1 MGAGWV
7 AGVTRARALRTR
19 CLGAD
24 GVRNVAGSPTLDDA
38 LRYLAATAYRHDVT
52 PGAAP
57 AEAQRA
63 VSATL
68 LWHLRVL
75 AGWQPATGTDA
86 IRALAAG
93 FEISNTEHQLR
104 SLSAET
110 PSPAPVEPRHA
121 GTERLHPSPY
131 RLGALAIAWPR
142 LARTRTP
149 SELRSALAAS
159 VWGDPGGD
167 SPAAVA
173 TGMRVSA
180 ALRLATAVPDAARW
194 AAARLALL
202 FGREVFVVGRRMP
215 DVSARRAARLL
226 GPRAVRAGSY
236 ADFRQA
242 LPATAQW
249 LLKDIDE
256 AADLW
261 RAEGRWWEGV
271 ERDGRELLRRSHFGP
286 QPVVG
291 AVALLS
297 ADAWRTRGALEL
309 AARGGGP
316 GDWSAEVLDAPG

>member
-19 CLGAD
+19 CLGAE
-24 GVRNVAGSPTLDDA
+24 GVREVAASRTLDDA
-38 LRYLAATAYRHDVT
+38 LRYLAATPYRRDVT
-52 PGAAP
+52 PGATP

-68 LWHLRVL
+68 LWHLRIL
-75 AGWQPATGTDA
+75 AGWQPATGADA
-86 IRALAAG
+86 VRALAAG
-93 FEISNTEHQLR
+93 FEISNTEHHLR
-104 SLSAET
+104 SLSAEE
-110 PSPAPVEPRHA
+110 PGPASADERGV
-121 GTERLHPSPY
+121 GTERLPPY
-131 RLGALAIAWPR
+131 RLGALAITWTR

-149 SELRSALAAS
+149 SELRTALTAS

-173 TGMRVSA
+173 TGMRISA
-180 ALRLATAVPDAARW
+180 AVRLATAVPDAARW
-194 AAARLALL
+194 ATARLALL

-215 DVSARRAARLL
+215 EVTAHRAARLL

-242 LPATAQW
+242 LPATAGW
-249 LLKDIDE
+249 LLAGVDE

-261 RAEGRWWEGV
+261 RAELRWWDAV
-271 ERDGRELLRRSHFGP
+271 ERDGRELLRTSHFGP
-286 QPVVG
+286 PPVVG

-309 AARGGGP
+309 AARGGGS
-316 GDWSAEVLDAPG
+316 GDWPAEVLGG

>member
-19 CLGAD
+19 CLGAE
-24 GVRNVAGSPTLDDA
+24 GIREVAASRTLDDA
-38 LRYLAATAYRHDVT
+38 LRYLAATPYRHDVT
-52 PGAAP
+52 PGTTP
-57 AEAQRA
+57 TEAQRA

-75 AGWQPATGTDA
+75 AGWQPATGA
-86 IRALAAG
+86 GAVRALAAG
-93 FEISNTEHQLR
+93 FEISNTEHHLR
-104 SLSAET
+104 ALEAD
-110 PSPAPVEPRHA
+110 PRQPDP
-121 GTERLHPSPY
+121 ERLPPPPY
-131 RLGALAIAWPR
+131 HLGALAIAWTR

-149 SELRSALAAS
+149 SELRTALAAS

-180 ALRLATAVPDAARW
+180 ALRLATTVPDATRW

-202 FGREVFVVGRRMP
+202 FGREVFVVGRRLP
-215 DVSARRAARLL
+215 DVSARRVARLL
-226 GPRAVRAGSY
+226 GPRAVGAGSY

-242 LPATAQW
+242 LPATARW
-249 LLKDIDE
+249 LLEDVDE

-261 RAEGRWWEGV
+261 RAEARWWDAV

-316 GDWSAEVLDAPG
+316 GNWPAEVFDAPS

>member
-19 CLGAD
+19 CLGAE
-24 GVRNVAGSPTLDDA
+24 GIGEVAASRSLDDA
-38 LRYLAATAYRHDVT
+38 LRRLAATPYRHDVS

-63 VSATL
+63 VSAAL

-75 AGWQPATGTDA
+75 AGWQPPVGAQA
-86 IRALAAG
+86 VRALSAG
-93 FEISNTEHQLR
+93 FEISNTEHHLR
-104 SLSAET
+104 EITAD
-110 PSPAPVEPRHA
+110 
-121 GTERLHPSPY
+121 TERAHPPPY
-131 RLGALAIAWPR
+131 RVGSLAIAWTR
-142 LARTRTP
+142 LAPTRTP
-149 SELRSALAAS
+149 SELRTALAAS
-159 VWGDPGGD
+159 DWGDPGGD

-180 ALRLATAVPDAARW
+180 AVRLATTVPDAARW
-194 AAARLALL
+194 AATRLALL
-202 FGREVFVVGRRMP
+202 FGREVFVVGRRLP
-215 DVSARRAARLL
+215 DVSVRRAARLL
-226 GPRAVRAGSY
+226 GPRAVGAQSY

-242 LPATAQW
+242 LPAETRR
-249 LLKDIDE
+249 LLEEVDE

-261 RAEGRWWEGV
+261 RAEARWWDAV
-271 ERDGRELLRRSHFGP
+271 EQDGRQLLRRSSFGP
-286 QPVVG
+286 APVVG

-316 GDWSAEVLDAPG
+316 ADWQTVGVPDDPG

>member
-1 MGAGWV
+1 MSAGWV

-19 CLGAD
+19 CLGVE
-24 GVRNVAGSPTLDDA
+24 GIREVAASPTLEDA
-38 LRYLAATAYRHDVT
+38 LRYLSATPYRRDIT
-52 PGAAP
+52 PGATS

-63 VSATL
+63 VSATV
-68 LWHLRVL
+68 LWHLRIL
-75 AGWQPATGTDA
+75 AGWQPAVGA
-86 IRALAAG
+86 NAVRALAAG
-93 FEISNTEHQLR
+93 FEISNTEDHLR
-104 SLSAET
+104 ALVAG
-110 PSPAPVEPRHA
+110 PRQPGA
-121 GTERLHPSPY
+121 GRLRLPPY
-131 RLGALAIAWPR
+131 RLGGLATAWGR

-149 SELRSALAAS
+149 SELRTTLAAS

-180 ALRLATAVPDAARW
+180 AVRLAVAVPDAARW
-194 AAARLALL
+194 AAARLAVL

-226 GPRAVRAGSY
+226 GRRAVAAGSY

-242 LPATAQW
+242 LPPAARW
-249 LLKDIDE
+249 LLDDVDE

-261 RAEGRWWEGV
+261 RAEARWWDDV
-271 ERDGRELLRRSHFGP
+271 ERDGLELLRRLRFGP

-291 AVALLS
+291 VVALLS

-316 GDWSAEVLDAPG
+316 GGWPAEVPDAPG